1 MIDTEPGCGDGGV
14 AEANECAGNAGE
26 ACGVWLCDDEK
37 DNRRPWSL
45 FGSMLVTVDKGVC
58 CVEVDRVYR

>member
-45 FGSMLVTVDKGVC
+45 FGVC
-58 CVEVDRVYR
+58 W